1 MLMKKSMIALCCS
14 FVLGLAASPVED
26 VKTEQVKWEYVRE
39 NLSSAISNQTG
50 IVSKAGWLIKNT
62 AGIDG
67 AVVSAIMVVGGMIG
81 GSLVHEDL
89 SMNLKLKLSKEQEA
103 FFVVGISLGIG
114 AISGIIA
121 YYVAQ
126 KCGGWLE
133 AKPAICKKA
142 LVQFMQQWQEHE
154 AHIPQDVRALFER
167 LNNDFDQTTGTFRT
181 LNDTAAHLFVENMLT
196 MSIVVNALA

>member
-1 MLMKKSMIALCCS
+1 MLMKKSIIALCCS
-14 FVLGLAASPVED
+14 FVLGVAASPVED

-39 NLSSAISNQTG
+39 NLSSAISAQTG
-50 IVSKAGWLIKNT
+50 FISKAGWLIKKSAT
-62 AGIDG
+62 IDAAVVG
-67 AVVSAIMVVGGMIG
+67 AVVAIGEICLLGELLEKKIIKKSTNQFLLLG
-81 GSLVHEDL
+81 LVAGTIPV
-89 SMNLKLKLSKEQEA
+89 SC
-103 FFVVGISLGIG
+103 F
-114 AISGIIA
+114 IA

-133 AKPAICKKA
+133 AKPAICKKV

-154 AHIPQDVRALFER
+154 THIPQDVKALFER
-167 LNNDFDQTTGTFRT
+167 LNNDFDQTTGTFRI